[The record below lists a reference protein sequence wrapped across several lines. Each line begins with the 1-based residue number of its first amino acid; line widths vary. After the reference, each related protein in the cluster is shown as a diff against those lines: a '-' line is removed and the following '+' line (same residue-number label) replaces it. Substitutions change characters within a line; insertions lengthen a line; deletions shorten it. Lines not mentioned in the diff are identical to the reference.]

1 MRIRLHSSVRATV
14 DLATQISS
22 RTQRN
27 IGSGMPPW
35 LPTTLNGTPDMRF
48 CSRTRWFPLVSRLHG
63 LCIASG
69 GGFVAAGASKSAWKK
84 QYRSSWWPG
93 SALWTA
99 LSTFCA
105 SLPLSLLTM
114 SESTLCE
121 AGRAPPVP
129 GVDGAV
135 LSLTASCARSEL
147 ACRAVSR
154 RASLASALRSKRC
167 LGMMVSGDLCSVVV
181 WAARLACG
189 VARSCSAWRGAAR
202 GRGPPRSVERS
213 SSELSEKPLSLPSSS
228 EAAISL
234 PRLGGVCG
242 LPSGDEAMRL
252 LRTRSCDALQMMK
265 QRVCVCGSGS
275 AEVSQY

>member
-1 MRIRLHSSVRATV
+1 
-14 DLATQISS
+14 
-22 RTQRN
+22 
-27 IGSGMPPW
+27 
-35 LPTTLNGTPDMRF
+35 MRF
-48 CSRTRWFPLVSRLHG
+48 CSRTRWEPLVSKLHG
-63 LCIASG
+63 LCIASV
-69 GGFVAAGASKSAWKK
+69 GGFVAVGASKSAWKK

-105 SLPLSLLTM
+105 SLPLSPPTM

-121 AGRAPPVP
+121 AGRPPPAP
-129 GVDGAV
+129 GVDGSAV
-135 LSLTASCARSEL
+135 RSRTASHARSEL

-167 LGMMVSGDLCSVVV
+167 LGMMATGDLCGAVV

-189 VARSCSAWRGAAR
+189 VVRTWSAWRGAAR

-213 SSELSEKPLSLPSSS
+213 SSESSEKPLSLSESS

-234 PRLGGVCG
+234 ARLEGVCG

-252 LRTRSCDALQMMK
+252 LRTRCRGCVQMP
-265 QRVCVCGSGS
+265 
-275 AEVSQY
+275 E